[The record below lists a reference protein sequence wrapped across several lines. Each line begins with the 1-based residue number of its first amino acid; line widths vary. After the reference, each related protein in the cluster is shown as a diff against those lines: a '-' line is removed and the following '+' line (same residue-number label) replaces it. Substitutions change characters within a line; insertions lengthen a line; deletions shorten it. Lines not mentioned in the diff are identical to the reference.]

1 MAGLPRTLSRDE
13 GLTSV
18 EAARQLALSGP
29 NTLPPPPRQPLWRA
43 LARQYVRL
51 FSILLWCAAGLA
63 VLGGLPELAVAIVL
77 VVLINGT
84 FAFAQEYRAERAAQS
99 LQELMPQLARV
110 RRDGTTMTI
119 PAAQIV
125 HGDVVLLSE
134 GDRVPADM
142 CCLES
147 WDLRVDESSLTG
159 ESEARSVATDEGLW
173 TGTYVVGG
181 EGTAKVTATGGETK
195 FALLAR
201 LTTTSSRPVTPLEI
215 EIHRLVRTI
224 AIIAVSV
231 GASAFA
237 VMVLLGVSPSAGF
250 LFAVGVA
257 VALVPESMLPT
268 VTLSL
273 AIGAKRMARANALV
287 RHLESVETLG
297 STTVICTDKTGTLT
311 QNRMQVV
318 AVWTGPGEVTITG
331 DGYEPGA
338 TVVAENPAALEAAAA
353 AALAA
358 RVCSAGRITTDL
370 ASNWTASGD
379 PMEAAIDA
387 LAHRLGTGDSPWTA
401 QDVEL
406 VPFDAQTR
414 RSSARWRG
422 GEVTKG
428 APETI
433 FDMCAEVP
441 SGARA
446 AVADYASRGLRVLGV
461 AQRGTLPQ
469 SPDSRATPAGST
481 FDFLGLVALED
492 PPRPGVPEAV
502 AACRD
507 AQIALVMIT
516 GDHPKTAA
524 AIAAE
529 IGLGLPDAPVLTGD
543 DLPAD
548 AQELAALLV
557 DGTVL
562 ARITPE
568 DKLRVA
574 RALQSRGHV
583 VAMTGDGVNDAP
595 AIRAADI
602 GIAMGA
608 TGTDVARAAADLVL
622 LDDHFG
628 TIVQA
633 VAQGRATFG
642 NARKFLTYHL
652 TDNVA
657 ELAPFLA
664 WALSGGTFPLA
675 LGVLQI
681 LAIDLG
687 TDTLPAIALGAA
699 PGSPRTLEQPPV
711 RGRLLNRQVATRAF
725 GVLGPLEA
733 VAELSVFVLA
743 LMVAGWRPGLAFPTG
758 PALAAASGAAFLTVV
773 AMQAANCFACSSDR
787 RSAWHQLLA
796 GHVWLVAAA
805 VSALAFA
812 AVTLYVPAVAGVLG
826 QAPPPWQVLPAIALA
841 ALVLMAVDAL
851 WKLLRRR
858 SAESQPP
865 AKGGKTSTTAP
876 STT

>member
-1 MAGLPRTLSRDE
+1 MATVAPAPNLETGLESA
-13 GLTSV
+13 
-18 EAARQLALSGP
+18 EAARRQRQFGP
-29 NTLPPPPRQPLWRA
+29 NALPPPPRTPVWQA

-63 VLGGLPELAVAIVL
+63 LLGGLPELAVAIVL
-77 VVLINGT
+77 VVAINGT

-99 LQELMPQLARV
+99 LQELMPRQSRV
-110 RRDGTTMTI
+110 RRDGRTSTL
-119 PAAQIV
+119 PVAEIV
-125 HGDVVLLSE
+125 PGDVVLLSE
-134 GDRVPADM
+134 GDRVPADIR
-142 CCLES
+142 CVHS
-147 WDLRVDESSLTG
+147 WDLRVDEASLTG
-159 ESEARSVATDEGLW
+159 ESEPRNVADDEDIW

-181 EGTAKVTATGGETK
+181 EAVGTATTTGADTR
-195 FALLAR
+195 FARVAQ
-201 LTTTSSRPVTPLEI
+201 LTTSGRRPVTPLEL

-231 GASAFA
+231 GVSAFA
-237 VMVLLGVSPSAGF
+237 VMVLLGVPASAGF

-318 AVWTGPGEVTITG
+318 SVWTPRGSVQLRGS
-331 DGYEPGA
+331 GYQPQA
-338 TVVAENPAALEAAAA
+338 VVLTENPAAEVSAVEVAEAARA
-353 AALAA
+353 
-358 RVCSAGRITTDL
+358 CSAGRITVGS
-370 ASNWTASGD
+370 AGEWTASGD

-387 LAHRLGTGDSPWTA
+387 LAHRLGVTDSGWPGQPVT
-401 QDVEL
+401 L
-406 VPFDAQTR
+406 VPFDAGTR
-414 RSSARWRG
+414 RSSAFWDG

-428 APETI
+428 APETVLA
-433 FDMCAEVP
+433 MCHDVAP
-441 SGARA
+441 GAA
-446 AVADYASRGLRVLGV
+446 QAVADYAARGLRVLAV
-461 AQRGTLPQ
+461 AVRRG
-469 SPDSRATPAGST
+469 SSD
-481 FDFLGLVALED
+481 FEFLGLLALED

-502 AACRD
+502 AACRE

-516 GDHPKTAA
+516 GDHPRTAA
-524 AIAAE
+524 AIAEE
-529 IGLGLPDAPVLTGD
+529 IGLRCEGSRVLTGA
-543 DLPAD
+543 DLPED
-548 AQELAALLV
+548 DVELADVIV

-574 RALQSRGHV
+574 KALQSRGHV

-602 GIAMGA
+602 GVAMGA

-633 VAQGRATFG
+633 VALGRATFG

-657 ELAPFLA
+657 ELAPFLV
-664 WALSGGTFPLA
+664 WALSGGSFPLA
-675 LGVLQI
+675 IGVLQI

-699 PGSPRTLEQPPV
+699 PGSPRVLQEAPV
-711 RGRLLNRQVATRAF
+711 RGRLLNRTVATRAF
-725 GVLGPLEA
+725 GILGPLEA
-733 VAELSVFVLA
+733 VAELGVFVLA
-743 LMVAGWRPGLAFPTG
+743 MAIAGWRPGLAFPTG
-758 PALAAASGAAFLTVV
+758 TALAAASGAAFLTVV
-773 AMQAANCFACSSDR
+773 AMQAANSFACSSDW
-787 RSAWHQLLA
+787 RSAWHQLFA
-796 GHVWLVAAA
+796 GHWWLIAAA
-805 VSALAFA
+805 LSALAFA
-812 AVTLYVPAVAGVLG
+812 ALTLLVPFLATMLG
-826 QAPPPWQVLPAIALA
+826 QAPPPWQVLPVIGVA
-841 ALVLMAVDAL
+841 ALVLMTVDAV
-851 WKLLRRR
+851 WKRLRRR
-858 SAESQPP
+858 RKAI
-865 AKGGKTSTTAP
+865 
-876 STT
+876 